1 MSIHH
6 SLRGKVTLWF
16 AGVTVLLAAAFFWGY
31 RNFRHEILVSTQQRV
46 EDRVFQ
52 VHEELLSANAL
63 YLDLVRASM
72 KVLQNKGATLGAPRI
87 AGEATVDGKVVP
99 GLWLGEQAMANWF
112 GLVDQVNDLMGG
124 TATIFVK
131 SGDEFVRVCT
141 NVQRQDASRAVGT
154 ILDPA
159 GKAIAAI
166 RQGKAFYG
174 VVDILGRAYF
184 TGYEPILDQ
193 GGETIGIWYV
203 GYLIETLP
211 KLGSGIEKTKILE
224 NGYFALLDAKQQVVF
239 HSEHVGAGQ
248 VQQIITRWKKLSRPG
263 SWRDGSWQVQV
274 IPFAEWNFLIV
285 AATYLPDVARQ
296 TWTSV
301 IGVFGLMTLIIT
313 GVLLLS
319 YNFAQRLSASFVR
332 AGELQEQAVAA
343 RTAAEQA
350 REEAE
355 SANTTKSAFLANMSH
370 ELRTP
375 MNAIIGYSEMLI
387 EEAGDVGQE
396 EFVPDLKK
404 IQSAGKHLLALI
416 NDILDLSKIEAGKM
430 TVYPENFDV
439 QTMVREVVSTIQPL
453 VEKNKNRLEVTA
465 VNNLGSMRT
474 DLTKVRQTLFNLLSN
489 ASKFTTQGVI
499 KLDVSRFNKEDGAAD
514 WLKFDVTDSGIGL
527 TPEQLGRLFEAF
539 SQADAST
546 TRKYGGTGLGLAIS
560 RKFCQLMGGDIT
572 VQSEF
577 GKGST
582 FSVVLPAESP
592 ESKPEQLAPAP
603 KPATIEEAGVKP
615 VVVVID
621 DDHTVLEL
629 MERFLSREGFSVR
642 TADNGK
648 AGIELAKQL
657 KPVAITLDVMMPG
670 MDGWSVMRALK
681 AEPATAEIPVI
692 LVTIT
697 DNKEMGFALGASDYL
712 TKPVDWNRLAGLLK
726 RIGSAADSQYVL
738 VVEDES
744 STREMLE
751 RTLKK
756 AGWNVRAAANGREA
770 LEALRAA
777 APSLVLLDLM
787 MPEMDGFEFLQ
798 QFRHNEQW
806 RQIPVIVLTAKD
818 LTPADRER
826 LNGQVNDILQK
837 GASSREELL
846 QQVRSHVAALSA
858 KKKTED
864 SHGEDSTG

>member
-1 MSIHH
+1 
-6 SLRGKVTLWF
+6 
-16 AGVTVLLAAAFFWGY
+16 
-31 RNFRHEILVSTQQRV
+31 
-46 EDRVFQ
+46 
-52 VHEELLSANAL
+52 
-63 YLDLVRASM
+63 
-72 KVLQNKGATLGAPRI
+72 
-87 AGEATVDGKVVP
+87 
-99 GLWLGEQAMANWF
+99 
-112 GLVDQVNDLMGG
+112 
-124 TATIFVK
+124 
-131 SGDEFVRVCT
+131 
-141 NVQRQDASRAVGT
+141 
-154 ILDPA
+154 
-159 GKAIAAI
+159 
-166 RQGKAFYG
+166 
-174 VVDILGRAYF
+174 
-184 TGYEPILDQ
+184 
-193 GGETIGIWYV
+193 
-203 GYLIETLP
+203 
-211 KLGSGIEKTKILE
+211 
-224 NGYFALLDAKQQVVF
+224 
-239 HSEHVGAGQ
+239 
-248 VQQIITRWKKLSRPG
+248 
-263 SWRDGSWQVQV
+263 
-274 IPFAEWNFLIV
+274 
-285 AATYLPDVARQ
+285 
-296 TWTSV
+296 
-301 IGVFGLMTLIIT
+301 
-313 GVLLLS
+313 
-319 YNFAQRLSASFVR
+319 
-332 AGELQEQAVAA
+332 
-343 RTAAEQA
+343 
-350 REEAE
+350 
-355 SANTTKSAFLANMSH
+355 
-370 ELRTP
+370 
-375 MNAIIGYSEMLI
+375 
-387 EEAGDVGQE
+387 
-396 EFVPDLKK
+396 
-404 IQSAGKHLLALI
+404 
-416 NDILDLSKIEAGKM
+416 
-430 TVYPENFDV
+430 
-439 QTMVREVVSTIQPL
+439 
-453 VEKNKNRLEVTA
+453 
-465 VNNLGSMRT
+465 
-474 DLTKVRQTLFNLLSN
+474 VRQTLFNLLSN

-837 GASSREELL
+837 GASGREELL
-846 QQVRSHVAALSA
+846 QQVRSHVAALSV

-864 SHGEDSTG
+864 SHGENSAG